1 MGSGQYDKETNGFSV
16 RIALGKELKGS
27 GVLFLRQSGELPL
40 LFTAAHVLVPF
51 FEKEK
56 CISLCLG
63 CSDGGGKAQEM
74 EVYACWVKEKAQA
87 SGKEGETY
95 IHPQYI
101 GKDKEYVY
109 DVAIVVLPWK
119 EWMKDIGH
127 FNIKCE
133 RIGEELQG
141 WGFPESAD
149 RETQKEHAS
158 IMAGKKGICGK
169 TDNIEGGI
177 KKFSVAYETGF
188 LERNVARESYMAC
201 FSGTGLFRIDNKGIF
216 LKGIISCEFGDR
228 SAGNMLWAS
237 SSSLI
242 MDVMEYFRLKQD
254 CPKSFEPY
262 RDMAAE
268 EFPKIREK
276 EMDFFINCS
285 ENLIEGHQLRPENF
299 MDDTEIELP
308 CEGNRNFCD
317 DFWVGQLKKA
327 VILHGI
333 QGVSADKLV
342 HPVLQMPDSCGKELV
357 QMVYLCTE
365 GNAESVIGE
374 LIEKEYF
381 GKDGKMK
388 NGTIFV
394 LNSRKV
400 SNLNIQFRRYE
411 CRQVLRNIT
420 KACRSKVA
428 IEQKFHNLYT
438 NEEGKNAKFDII
450 KGEIAD
456 CNLAAIGIVEL
467 MSVVNQGRADE
478 ARMKKELERILE
490 GIWEV

>member
-1 MGSGQYDKETNGFSV
+1 
-16 RIALGKELKGS
+16 
-27 GVLFLRQSGELPL
+27 
-40 LFTAAHVLVPF
+40 
-51 FEKEK
+51 
-56 CISLCLG
+56 
-63 CSDGGGKAQEM
+63 M

-276 EMDFFINCS
+276 EMDFFINCA
-285 ENLIEGHQLRPENF
+285 EN
-299 MDDTEIELP
+299 
-308 CEGNRNFCD
+308 
-317 DFWVGQLKKA
+317 
-327 VILHGI
+327 
-333 QGVSADKLV
+333 
-342 HPVLQMPDSCGKELV
+342 
-357 QMVYLCTE
+357 
-365 GNAESVIGE
+365 
-374 LIEKEYF
+374 
-381 GKDGKMK
+381 
-388 NGTIFV
+388 TI
-394 LNSRKV
+394 
-400 SNLNIQFRRYE
+400 
-411 CRQVLRNIT
+411 
-420 KACRSKVA
+420 
-428 IEQKFHNLYT
+428 
-438 NEEGKNAKFDII
+438 
-450 KGEIAD
+450 
-456 CNLAAIGIVEL
+456 
-467 MSVVNQGRADE
+467 
-478 ARMKKELERILE
+478 
-490 GIWEV
+490 